1 MDRFFAST
9 NPFNQLRDN
18 ERKRLAEAAQEKS
31 YAKGEVIFR
40 EGEPSTAIWVVKTG
54 RVHVMK
60 LLRNGKVSTT
70 CVMTQCEL
78 FCCLAALDRKHYPA
92 DAIAAVDSTLVRIP
106 ARVFHQMMSR
116 STGFAQETLLLFC
129 ERLRQLE
136 HKGSMLYEPV
146 ERRLAQVL
154 LGLSR
159 KFGDTV
165 PLTRHELAEIAG
177 TTHESAIRALGRL
190 GEQGLV
196 RSSRGRVTI
205 VSREKLDSLLK

>member
-1 MDRFFAST
+1 MDHFIAT
-9 NPFNQLRDN
+9 TEPFSRLSGGEQ
-18 ERKRLAEAAQEKS
+18 ERLAEAAEEKS
-31 YAKGEVIFR
+31 YARGEAIFR
-40 EGEPSTAIWVVKTG
+40 EGEPSAAIWVLKTG

-70 CVMTQCEL
+70 CVITRGEL
-78 FCCLAALDRKHYPA
+78 FCCLSAIDRKHYPA
-92 DAIAAVDSTLVRIP
+92 DAIAAVDSTLVRVP
-106 ARVFHQMMSR
+106 ARVFHQIMAR
-116 STGFAQETLLLFC
+116 STGFAQETLRLFC

-146 ERRLAQVL
+146 ERRLVQVL
-154 LGLSR
+154 LGLSS

-190 GEQGLV
+190 GEEGLI
-196 RSSRGRVTI
+196 RSSRGKVTI
-205 VSREKLDSLLK
+205 VSREKLDGLLK